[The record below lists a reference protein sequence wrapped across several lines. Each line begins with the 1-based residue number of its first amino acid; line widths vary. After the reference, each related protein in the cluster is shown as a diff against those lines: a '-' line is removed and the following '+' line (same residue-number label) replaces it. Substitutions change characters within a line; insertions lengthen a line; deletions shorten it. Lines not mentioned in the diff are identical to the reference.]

1 MPNLVNVEKID
12 NQEQHE
18 KTWFQRFNKKLGV
31 AVTGATA
38 LVVGTSANA
47 AEVDLSFIPDFLG
60 PAKTAMSGLGIDAAA
75 LLLIVIGLV
84 IMFAIFGVSKGGI
97 KKAGST

>member
-47 AEVDLSFIPDFLG
+47 AEGDLSFIPDFLG
-60 PAKTAMSGLGIDAAA
+60 PVKTAMGGLGTDAAA
-75 LLLIVIGLV
+75 ILLIGIGLTV
-84 IMFAIFGVSKGGI
+84 MFAIYSVSKGGI
-97 KKAGST
+97 KKV